1 MYTYLNKQEIS
12 SQSERFK
19 MLLSANNLL
28 PIKQSISN
36 VKWLLLHILAGW
48 NVQWPLCLLYCVW
61 LCVYACVCNCQ
72 DGGLMTLWIC
82 SRGVANEAYVYGVLA
97 PAF

>member
-1 MYTYLNKQEIS
+1 MASFTHFSRL
-12 SQSERFK
+12 ERTVAT
-19 MLLSANNLL
+19 LSALL
-28 PIKQSISN
+28 R
-36 VKWLLLHILAGW
+36 VG
-48 NVQWPLCLLYCVW
+48 
-61 LCVYACVCNCQ
+61 LCVCVCVCNCQ